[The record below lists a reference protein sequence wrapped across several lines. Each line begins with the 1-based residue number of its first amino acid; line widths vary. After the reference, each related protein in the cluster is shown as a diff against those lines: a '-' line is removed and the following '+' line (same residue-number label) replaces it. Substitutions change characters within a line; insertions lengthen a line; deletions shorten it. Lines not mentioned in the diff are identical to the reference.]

1 METINN
7 FINGEF
13 VRPQNNKYIDVYE
26 PATGKVYAQVADSSK
41 LDVNNAISSALIA
54 FPKWSNRSVSE
65 RASYLEKISIG
76 LQNRLEDLAHFE
88 SRDTGKPISIATKLD
103 IPRAIKNFK
112 FFSRY
117 IKNFENLYNLNNQ
130 SYSNTITRSPLG
142 VVACISP
149 WNLPLYLFSW
159 KIAPALAAGNTV
171 IAKPSEITPYTAS
184 KLAEICIE
192 VGFPRGV
199 LNIVNGFGHTVG
211 EDIVKEKT
219 IKAISF
225 TGGTKTGEKIYKNS
239 SSSMKKL
246 SLEMGGKNPAVVFKD
261 CDYEHMVETLVKSS
275 FTNQGQICLC
285 SSRIFVEMQ
294 IYEKF
299 KKDFIDAV
307 SSITI
312 GDPEN
317 NDVQYGAISSK
328 EQLEKICN
336 YVELAKMEDG
346 KILLGG
352 NIIKTPG
359 RCQDGWFY
367 EPTIIEGL
375 DNNSRV
381 NQEEIF
387 GPVVT
392 IQSFNSE
399 KQAIEN
405 ANGTDY
411 GLSAM
416 VWTGDKKKGNRI
428 ISQIDAGII
437 WLNCWMVRDLRTPFG
452 GMKKSGL
459 GREGG
464 DEILQFFTE
473 QKNICAPI

>member
-428 ISQIDAGII
+428 ISKIDAGII

>member
-1 METINN
+1 M
-7 FINGEF
+7 
-13 VRPQNNKYIDVYE
+13 
-26 PATGKVYAQVADSSK
+26 
-41 LDVNNAISSALIA
+41 
-54 FPKWSNRSVSE
+54 
-65 RASYLEKISIG
+65 
-76 LQNRLEDLAHFE
+76 
-88 SRDTGKPISIATKLD
+88 
-103 IPRAIKNFK
+103 
-112 FFSRY
+112 
-117 IKNFENLYNLNNQ
+117 
-130 SYSNTITRSPLG
+130 
-142 VVACISP
+142 
-149 WNLPLYLFSW
+149 YLFSW

-184 KLAEICIE
+184 KLAEVCIE
-192 VGFPRGV
+192 VGFPKGV
-199 LNIVNGFGHTVG
+199 LNILNGFGHTVG
-211 EDIVKEKT
+211 EDIVKEKN

-225 TGGTKTGEKIYKNS
+225 TGGTKTGKKIYKNS

-261 CDYEHMVETLVKSS
+261 CNYERMVETLVKSS

-285 SSRIFVEMQ
+285 SSRIFVEIQ
-294 IYEKF
+294 IYERF

-312 GDPEN
+312 GDPDN
-317 NDVQYGAISSK
+317 NDIQYGAISSK

-336 YVELAKMEDG
+336 YVELAKKEDG

-352 NIIKTPG
+352 NIIKIPG

-405 ANGTDY
+405 ANCTDY

-464 DEILQFFTE
+464 DEVLQFFTE

>member
-1 METINN
+1 METVNN

-41 LDVNNAISSALIA
+41 LDVNTAISAASIA
-54 FPKWSNRSVSE
+54 FPKWSNKSVTE

-76 LQNRLEDLAHFE
+76 LQNRLERLARYE
-88 SRDTGKPISIATKLD
+88 SRDTGKPVSIATKID

-117 IKNFENLYNLNNQ
+117 IKNFENVYNLNNE

-159 KIAPALAAGNTV
+159 KIAPALVAGNTV

-184 KLAEICIE
+184 KLAEVCIE
-192 VGFPRGV
+192 VGFPKGV
-199 LNIVNGFGHTVG
+199 LNILNGFGHTVG
-211 EDIVKEKT
+211 EDIVKEKN

-225 TGGTKTGEKIYKNS
+225 TGGTKTGAKIYKNS

-261 CDYEHMVETLVKSS
+261 CNYERMVETLVKSS

-285 SSRIFVEMQ
+285 SSRIFVEIQ
-294 IYEKF
+294 IYERF

-312 GDPEN
+312 GDPDN
-317 NDVQYGAISSK
+317 NDIQYGAISSK

-336 YVELAKMEDG
+336 YVELAKKEDG

-352 NIIKTPG
+352 NTIKIPG

-375 DNNSRV
+375 DINSRV

-464 DEILQFFTE
+464 DEVLQFFTE

>member
-1 METINN
+1 
-7 FINGEF
+7 
-13 VRPQNNKYIDVYE
+13 
-26 PATGKVYAQVADSSK
+26 
-41 LDVNNAISSALIA
+41 
-54 FPKWSNRSVSE
+54 
-65 RASYLEKISIG
+65 
-76 LQNRLEDLAHFE
+76 
-88 SRDTGKPISIATKLD
+88 
-103 IPRAIKNFK
+103 
-112 FFSRY
+112 
-117 IKNFENLYNLNNQ
+117 
-130 SYSNTITRSPLG
+130 
-142 VVACISP
+142 
-149 WNLPLYLFSW
+149 
-159 KIAPALAAGNTV
+159 
-171 IAKPSEITPYTAS
+171 
-184 KLAEICIE
+184 
-192 VGFPRGV
+192 
-199 LNIVNGFGHTVG
+199 
-211 EDIVKEKT
+211 
-219 IKAISF
+219 
-225 TGGTKTGEKIYKNS
+225 
-239 SSSMKKL
+239 MKKL

-261 CDYEHMVETLVKSS
+261 CDYERMVETLVKSS

-294 IYEKF
+294 IYERF
-299 KKDFIDAV
+299 KKDFINAV

-312 GDPEN
+312 GDPDN
-317 NDVQYGAISSK
+317 NDIQYGAISSK

-336 YVELAKMEDG
+336 YVELAKKEDG

-352 NIIKTPG
+352 NIIKIPG

-416 VWTGDKKKGNRI
+416 VWTSDKKKGNRI

-464 DEILQFFTE
+464 DEVLQFFTE

>member
-1 METINN
+1 METVNN

-13 VRPQNNKYIDVYE
+13 VRPQNNRYIDVYE

-41 LDVNNAISSALIA
+41 LDVNTAISAALIA
-54 FPKWSNRSVSE
+54 FPKWSSRSVSE

-76 LQNRLEDLAHFE
+76 LQNRLEHLARYE
-88 SRDTGKPISIATKLD
+88 SRDTGKPISIATKID

-117 IKNFENLYNLNNQ
+117 IKNFENVYNLNNE

-184 KLAEICIE
+184 KLAEVCIE
-192 VGFPRGV
+192 VGFPKGV
-199 LNIVNGFGHTVG
+199 LNILNGFGHTVG
-211 EDIVKEKT
+211 EDIVKEKN

-225 TGGTKTGEKIYKNS
+225 TGGTKTGAKIYKNS

-294 IYEKF
+294 IYERF

-312 GDPEN
+312 GDPDN
-317 NDVQYGAISSK
+317 NDIQYGAISSK

-336 YVELAKMEDG
+336 YVELAKKEDG

-352 NIIKTPG
+352 NIIKISG

-464 DEILQFFTE
+464 DEVLQFFTE

>member
-1 METINN
+1 METVNN

-41 LDVNNAISSALIA
+41 LDVNTAISAALIA
-54 FPKWSNRSVSE
+54 FPEWSSRSVSE
-65 RASYLEKISIG
+65 RASYLKKISIG
-76 LQNRLEDLAHFE
+76 LQNRLERLARYE
-88 SRDTGKPISIATKLD
+88 SRDTGKPVSIATKID

-117 IKNFENLYNLNNQ
+117 IKNFENVYNLNNE

-159 KIAPALAAGNTV
+159 KIAPALVAGNTV

-184 KLAEICIE
+184 KLAEVCIE
-192 VGFPRGV
+192 VGFPKGV
-199 LNIVNGFGHTVG
+199 LNILNGFGHTVG
-211 EDIVKEKT
+211 EDIVKEKN

-225 TGGTKTGEKIYKNS
+225 TGGTKTGAKIYKNS
-239 SSSMKKL
+239 SISMKKL

-261 CDYEHMVETLVKSS
+261 CDYERMVETLVKSS

-294 IYEKF
+294 IYEMF
-299 KKDFIDAV
+299 KKDFIEAV

-312 GDPEN
+312 GDPDN
-317 NDVQYGAISSK
+317 NDIQYGAISSK

-336 YVELAKMEDG
+336 YVELAKKEDG

-352 NIIKTPG
+352 NTIKIPG

-464 DEILQFFTE
+464 DEVLQFFTE